1 MATTRTPGIT
11 ILSDG
16 SRFIDKRYLGVR
28 IGVRI
33 GAVTQEQAEERLQT
47 EMARVQCDVVRK
59 AHARPILT
67 LRRALHRT
75 VARKAQHRNHQ
86 MARCAD
92 TGLHRQS

>member
-33 GAVTQEQAEERLQT
+33 GAVTQEHAEERLQT
-47 EMARVQCDVVRK
+47 EMARVQCDVRT
-59 AHARPILT
+59 AHARPTLT

-75 VARKAQHRNHQ
+75 VARKAQHRNH
-86 MARCAD
+86 
-92 TGLHRQS
+92 